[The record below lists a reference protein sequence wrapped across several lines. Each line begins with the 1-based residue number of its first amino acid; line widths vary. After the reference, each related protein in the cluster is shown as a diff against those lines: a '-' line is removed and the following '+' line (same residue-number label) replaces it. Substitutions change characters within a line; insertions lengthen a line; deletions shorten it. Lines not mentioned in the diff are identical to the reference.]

1 MRKRQITEA
10 CLSAV
15 TLNPIGLYSRENKS
29 KQNEMKNSNKPCL
42 LTVHKPINLISFS
55 FQSRP
60 QEHI

>member
-29 KQNEMKNSNKPCL
+29 KQNEMKNSNNKGCCEW
-42 LTVHKPINLISFS
+42 VSDSEPIRL
-55 FQSRP
+55 RP
-60 QEHI
+60 